1 MNRTNINTIS
11 LDSQF
16 RGGDILFWLLDI
28 AVQDSTEWASWKSDI
43 RILRDRVISHVR
55 LVHDQNDSEIE
66 NLFDILWNVRTWEQ
80 FLEVGGDVLQ
90 LVKSVCDRLAWLEI
104 PDSTKWITSG
114 LIRST
119 MARFHALLEERWK
132 AISPETWQITQWT
145 ESSTN
150 LVHEVAPPVTEEMPE
165 PAVTVVPPEPE
176 RVVVTPM
183 PQASWT
189 PVVPEISLKEATYG
203 SDMIGKMALFFE
215 HASKSRDLCLVF
227 ADFYQ
232 ERIQHVKTLYI
243 TTFIEYAKLRFLDI
257 KPADAWSILMQL
269 ATQMKKQEK
278 NPARYPFELR
288 RGWWIDLRGISQE
301 EDKWV
306 EQVTSPSVP
315 ATPHLELHKDSPSAP
330 SVSQPTKAVP
340 QPSKPS
346 VSAISPGES
355 IWAKAVER
363 AAATSATPWVQ
374 KSPKSTA
381 PIPRKSP
388 DEAVVLFSPTSL
400 DDDDDEEL
408 DDEEVPEL
416 GTSETHGLNGGGKNG
431 RSSKRLSEYWNGW
444 VSWSWF
450 ELDGWIKIYLRE
462 IRKTPLLTREQE
474 VELAERIKAGDLE
487 ARAHMIKANLRLVV
501 KIAQGYANYWLPLLD
516 LISEGNIGLMKAVER
531 FDPNKGG
538 KLSTYASWWIKQTIK
553 RALANQSKTIRLPVH
568 MVDKIAKLRRL
579 EMALTEEL
587 GRQPTEEEIAEEIGI
602 DRVKLA
608 HIRQAS
614 MRPMSLD
621 APISDDDTTEFGEII
636 GDDRAQNP
644 LELVI
649 HKALHSSNS
658 IDALLSVLDER
669 KRRIIEG
676 RYGLNGEKP
685 KTLEEMGQ
693 EFGCTRERIR
703 QLQNIALKKLRRALQ
718 KRENP
723 GPKPAKGLVPTPE
736 EKEKRKKRFQSVQ
749 LPEGPVSEEE
759 ELES

>member
-1 MNRTNINTIS
+1 MNRTNIDTIS

-16 RGGDILFWLLDI
+16 RGGEILFWLLDI
-28 AVQDSTEWASWKSDI
+28 AVQDSPEWAAWKRDI
-43 RILRDRVISHVR
+43 RILRDKVVSRVR
-55 LVHDQNDSEIE
+55 FVHAQNDSEIDA
-66 NLFDILWNVRTWEQ
+66 LFDILWNVRTWQQ
-80 FLEVGGDVLQ
+80 FLNVGEDVLQ
-90 LVKSVCDRLAWLEI
+90 LVQSVCDRLAGLEI
-104 PDSTKWITSG
+104 PDSTQGITSG

-132 AISPETWQITQWT
+132 AISPETWKMTQWT

-150 LVHEVAPPVTEEMPE
+150 LVNEVEPPVTEEMPE
-165 PAVTVVPPEPE
+165 PAVSVVPPEPE
-176 RVVVTPM
+176 RVVVSPM
-183 PQASWT
+183 SQASWT
-189 PVVPEISLKEATYG
+189 SVVPKIWSKEVTYG
-203 SDMIGKMALFFE
+203 SDMIGKMAQFFGP
-215 HASKSRDLCLVF
+215 ASRDRNLCLIF
-227 ADFYQ
+227 ADFYR
-232 ERIQHVKTLYI
+232 ERIQNERTLHI
-243 TTFIEYAKLRFLDI
+243 TTFIEYAKLCFLDI
-257 KPADAWSILMQL
+257 NAVDAWSILMKI
-269 ATQMKKQEK
+269 ASQMKKEEI
-278 NPARYPFELR
+278 NPARWPFELR

-315 ATPHLELHKDSPSAP
+315 VTPHPELHKDSPLAP
-330 SVSQPTKAVP
+330 SVSQPRKAVP
-340 QPSKPS
+340 QPSKPG

-355 IWAKAVER
+355 IWAKAVEK

-388 DEAVVLFSPTSL
+388 DEAVVLISPTSL
-400 DDDDDEEL
+400 DDNDDEEL

-444 VSWSWF
+444 GNWLWF
-450 ELDGWIKIYLRE
+450 ELDWWIKIYLRE
-462 IRKTPLLTREQE
+462 IWKTPLLTREQE
-474 VELAERIKAGDLE
+474 VELAERIKAWDLE

-501 KIAQGYANYWLPLLD
+501 KIAKDYANYWLPLLD
-516 LISEGNIGLMKAVER
+516 LISEWNIGLMKAVER
-531 FDPNKGG
+531 FDPNKGW
-538 KLSTYASWWIKQTIK
+538 KLSTYAAWWIKQAIK

-587 GRQPTEEEIAEEIGI
+587 GRQPTEEEMAEEIGI

-636 GDDRAQNP
+636 GDDRAQTP
-644 LELVI
+644 LELLI
-649 HKALHSSNS
+649 HKTLHSSAS
-658 IDALLSVLDER
+658 IDAIFSVLDER
-669 KRRIIEG
+669 ERRIIDA
-676 RYGLNGEKP
+676 RFGLNGEKP
-685 KTLEEMGQ
+685 KTLEEVGA
-693 EFGCTRERIR
+693 EFGVTRERIR
-703 QLQNIALKKLRRALQ
+703 QLQNIGLKKLRRALQ
-718 KRENP
+718 KREDP

-736 EKEKRKKRFQSVQ
+736 EKEKRRKRFQS
-749 LPEGPVSEEE
+749 G
-759 ELES
+759 